1 MLNELESLSQNIG
14 RLIKISE
21 RHHQARRALEEQLE
35 HLRAEY
41 AGMQSELAQV
51 REERDTLQAERDGL
65 SAKIDDAQVRLN
77 AILEKLPRAKA
88 APEPD
93 NQLDLLGPDSSH
105 DAHAHAPEHA
115 HAGEMH
121 GEHSH
126 GEKA

>member
-21 RHHQARRALEEQLE
+21 RHHQAREALAAQLDE
-35 HLRAEY
+35 LRNEFA
-41 AGMQSELAQV
+41 AAQDQLAQV
-51 REERDTLQAERDGL
+51 REERDALQAERDSL

-88 APEPD
+88 AAEPD
-93 NQLDLLGPDSSH
+93 NQLDLLPADGEAN
-105 DAHAHAPEHA
+105 AHAHAEEFA
-115 HAGEMH
+115 HGAMH
-121 GEHSH
+121 DESQGH

>member
-35 HLRAEY
+35 QLRADF
-41 AGMQSELAQV
+41 AAVQVELAQV

-93 NQLDLLGPDSSH
+93 NQLDLLGPAASSDSSS
-105 DAHAHAPEHA
+105 AAPEHA
-115 HAGEMH
+115 HAGEMN

>member
-21 RHHQARRALEEQLE
+21 RHHQAHNALALQLE
-35 HLRAEY
+35 QLRAE
-41 AGMQSELAQV
+41 S
-51 REERDTLQAERDGL
+51 L
-65 SAKIDDAQVRLN
+65 SAKIDDAQIRLN

-93 NQLDLLGPDSSH
+93 NQLALLPPDGIEPDTAESAHGALHEESH
-105 DAHAHAPEHA
+105 H
-115 HAGEMH
+115 
-121 GEHSH
+121 H

>member
-21 RHHQARRALEEQLE
+21 RHHQARRALEEQLDQ
-35 HLRAEY
+35 LRADF
-41 AGMQSELAQV
+41 AAVQIELAQV
-51 REERDTLQAERDGL
+51 REDRDTLQAERDGL
-65 SAKIDDAQVRLN
+65 SAKIDDAQERLN

-93 NQLDLLGPDSSH
+93 NQLDLLGPDSSS
-105 DAHAHAPEHA
+105 DAPPEPA

-121 GEHSH
+121 AEHSH

>member
-21 RHHQARRALEEQLE
+21 RHHQARRALEEQLDQV
-35 HLRAEY
+35 RADF
-41 AGMQSELAQV
+41 AAVQVELSQV

-93 NQLDLLGPDSSH
+93 NQMDLLGPDASS
-105 DAHAHAPEHA
+105 AASSEAPEHA
-115 HAGEMH
+115 HAGEMN